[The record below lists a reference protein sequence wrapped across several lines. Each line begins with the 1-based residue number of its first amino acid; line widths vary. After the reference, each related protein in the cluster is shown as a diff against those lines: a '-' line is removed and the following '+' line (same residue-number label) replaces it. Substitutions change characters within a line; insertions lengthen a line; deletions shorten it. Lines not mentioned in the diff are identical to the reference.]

1 MMKRKLKE
9 SIDISPNDLDS
20 VINELIK
27 MNLLNDEK
35 YAENRIK
42 SLKSSFVSKNSTI
55 KKLRQEGI
63 SQEIIDRQYTLE
75 VDEQLKIAKK
85 RASKYQLSTKGKSL
99 KLKKQFIM
107 NKLLND
113 GFSQEIALE
122 ALNSLDFSY
131 EVLYETDSLRLQAQK
146 AYIKYH
152 RKYNGSE
159 LRNKI
164 YIYLANK
171 GFEQEKI
178 YALINEMEF

>member
-1 MMKRKLKE
+1 
-9 SIDISPNDLDS
+9 
-20 VINELIK
+20 
-27 MNLLNDEK
+27 
-35 YAENRIK
+35 
-42 SLKSSFVSKNSTI
+42 
-55 KKLRQEGI
+55 
-63 SQEIIDRQYTLE
+63 
-75 VDEQLKIAKK
+75 
-85 RASKYQLSTKGKSL
+85 
-99 KLKKQFIM
+99 M